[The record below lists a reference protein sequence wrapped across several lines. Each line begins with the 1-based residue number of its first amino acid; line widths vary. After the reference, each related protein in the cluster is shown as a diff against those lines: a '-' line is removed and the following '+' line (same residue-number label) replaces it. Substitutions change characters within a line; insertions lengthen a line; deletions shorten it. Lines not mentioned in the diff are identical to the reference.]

1 MRRTRRDEVLYSVYS
16 TRIKAI
22 EALDSVKRHIAPKE
36 SLESIA
42 SQLKQKAGQLG
53 ERPVGM
59 LYHQFASLV
68 EAISRLVEWSAAVR
82 GAEPDADRFLRSAKL
97 LARDVARQSAD
108 DGQAANLAAISA
120 RIAELVDIDGVSEI
134 AKLMLNVS
142 LPIPVFAE
150 IQLPRRTREAK
161 EANVNHKNR
170 SEITVA
176 FTSFHLD
183 GKPLKDPQTIPP
195 QVICDLQVDVS
206 VSDWPEN
213 ATTLELEAVS
223 VEPIGTYEVP
233 KFSFKR
239 PSGGPPYKVSAAGR
253 LLLQYSTAFY
263 ARPLEFTYRA
273 QFLPEAHDTEVSVQG
288 HRQLRVQSFD
298 PQRDPQSGY
307 KEVDTRILELRNVV
321 RKSATFPDGD
331 INSFLTLLISL
342 GRIAGQSIQD
352 NLFSSKSSE
361 DEFQKE
367 AKKLLRADA
376 RIGSELE
383 EHPHAAGGITDLSF
397 RSIRLELKYE
407 DEHFVTQKDA
417 ERFVPQTAQ
426 YVAGS
431 DRRLGVLAIL
441 DCFPKSEAPGSV
453 ANDIFVKIVQPTG
466 GEGLPI
472 CVAVVIV
479 RGNLSKPSSL
489 SKKTLT

>member
-1 MRRTRRDEVLYSVYS
+1 MADRLGGRLVGTRYR
-16 TRIKAI
+16 
-22 EALDSVKRHIAPKE
+22 
-36 SLESIA
+36 
-42 SQLKQKAGQLG
+42 
-53 ERPVGM
+53 
-59 LYHQFASLV
+59 QFATLLD
-68 EAISRLVEWSAAVR
+68 ATSRLTQWSVAVR
-82 GAEPDADRFLRSAKL
+82 GAEPDADRFLRSAKI
-97 LARDVARQSAD
+97 LAREVAREAAE

-120 RIAELVDIDGVSEI
+120 RITELTDIDGVSEI
-134 AKLMLNVS
+134 AELMLKVP

-150 IQLPRRTREAK
+150 IQVPRRPREAN
-161 EANVNHKNR
+161 EATGNRNNR
-170 SEITVA
+170 SEVTVA
-176 FTSFHLD
+176 FTSFRLD
-183 GKPLKDPQTIPP
+183 GKPLKDPQTIAP

-213 ATTLELEAVS
+213 ATSLELEAVS

-233 KFSFKR
+233 KFSFQR
-239 PSGGPPYKVSAAGR
+239 PPGGAPYKVSAAGR
-253 LLLQYSTAFY
+253 LLLQYSIAFY

-273 QFLPEAHDTEVSVQG
+273 HFLPQMHDTEVSVQG

-307 KEVDTRILELRNVV
+307 REVDSRILELRNMV
-321 RKSATFPDGD
+321 RNSATFPDSD
-331 INSFLTLLISL
+331 INNFLTLLISL

-361 DEFQKE
+361 NEFQTE
-367 AKKLLRADA
+367 AKKLLRADP

-417 ERFVPQTAQ
+417 EKFVPQTAQ

-431 DRRLGVLAIL
+431 DRRLGVLTIL
-441 DCFPKSEAPGSV
+441 DCSPKSEAPGSV
-453 ANDIFVKIVQPTG
+453 ANDIFVKIVQPPSG
-466 GEGLPI
+466 AGLPI

-479 RGNLSKPSSL
+479 RGNLAKPSDL
-489 SKKTLT
+489 SKKKSS

>member
-1 MRRTRRDEVLYSVYS
+1 MRRTRRDEILYTAYS

-22 EALDSVKRHIAPKE
+22 EALDSLKRRVPTKD
-36 SLESIA
+36 SLDSIA
-42 SQLKQKAGQLG
+42 AQLKQMADRLG
-53 ERPVGM
+53 ERPVGIR
-59 LYHQFASLV
+59 YRQFANLL
-68 EAISRLVEWSAAVR
+68 EATSRLTQWAVAIR

-97 LARDVARQSAD
+97 LAREVARECTQ
-108 DGQAANLAAISA
+108 DGQAANLAAISV
-120 RIAELVDIDGVSEI
+120 RINDLTDIDGVSEI
-134 AKLMLNVS
+134 AELLLTVS

-150 IQLPRRTREAK
+150 IQTPRRTREAK
-161 EANVNHKNR
+161 ETANRKNR
-170 SEITVA
+170 SEVTVV
-176 FTSFHLD
+176 FTSFRLD

-206 VSDWPEN
+206 VSDWPES

-233 KFSFKR
+233 KFSFQR

-253 LLLQYSTAFY
+253 LLLQYSTAFN

-273 QFLPEAHDTEVSVQG
+273 QFLPVVHDTEVSVQG

-307 KEVDTRILELRNVV
+307 REVDTRILELRNAV
-321 RKSATFPDGD
+321 RNSATFPDSD
-331 INSFLTLLISL
+331 ISSFLTLLISL

-352 NLFSSKSSE
+352 DLFPSKSSE
-361 DEFQKE
+361 NEFQTE
-367 AKKLLRADA
+367 AKKLLRADP

-407 DEHFVTQKDA
+407 DGHFVTQKDA
-417 ERFVPQTAQ
+417 EKFVPQTVQ

-441 DCFPKSEAPGSV
+441 DCSPKPQAPGSV
-453 ANDIFVKIVQPTG
+453 ANDIFINIVRPPG
-466 GEGLPI
+466 GGGLPI
-472 CVAVVIV
+472 GVAVVII
-479 RGNLSKPSSL
+479 RGNLSKPSDL
-489 SKKTLT
+489 SKKKLT

>member
-1 MRRTRRDEVLYSVYS
+1 MADRLGKRLVGTRYR
-16 TRIKAI
+16 
-22 EALDSVKRHIAPKE
+22 
-36 SLESIA
+36 
-42 SQLKQKAGQLG
+42 
-53 ERPVGM
+53 
-59 LYHQFASLV
+59 QFATLLD
-68 EAISRLVEWSAAVR
+68 ATSRLAQWSVAVR
-82 GAEPDADRFLRSAKL
+82 GAEPDADRFLRSAKI
-97 LARDVARQSAD
+97 LAREVAREAAE
-108 DGQAANLAAISA
+108 DGQAANVVAISA
-120 RIAELVDIDGVSEI
+120 RITELTDIDGVSEI
-134 AKLMLNVS
+134 ADLMLKVP

-150 IQLPRRTREAK
+150 IQVPRRPRE
-161 EANVNHKNR
+161 ENESTGNRKNR
-170 SEITVA
+170 SEVTVA
-176 FTSFHLD
+176 FTSFRLD
-183 GKPLKDPQTIPP
+183 GKPLKDPQTIAP

-223 VEPIGTYEVP
+223 VEPMGTYEVP
-233 KFSFKR
+233 KFSFQR

-273 QFLPEAHDTEVSVQG
+273 QFLPEGHDTEVSVQG

-307 KEVDTRILELRNVV
+307 REVDTRILELRNVV
-321 RKSATFPDGD
+321 RHSATFPDSD
-331 INSFLTLLISL
+331 INSFMTLLISL

-367 AKKLLRADA
+367 AKKLLRADP

-417 ERFVPQTAQ
+417 EKFVPQTTQ
-426 YVAGS
+426 YVAGT

-441 DCFPKSEAPGSV
+441 DCSHKTQAPGSV
-453 ANDIFVKIVQPTG
+453 ANDIFTNIVQPPG
-466 GEGLPI
+466 GGGLPI
-472 CVAVVIV
+472 CVAVVIF
-479 RGNLSKPSSL
+479 RGNLARPSDL
-489 SKKTLT
+489 SKKKLT